1 MIKDEHESFCA
12 LEELVCSG
20 EIMSWLPV
28 GRGVRSGVPS
38 TPFSVFKKREDPR
51 MGPEVF
57 L

>member
-28 GRGVRSGVPS
+28 GHGVRSGVPS

-51 MGPEVF
+51 MGPEV